1 MMNTPLRQFIAVVP
15 AAGVGSR
22 MQAGKPKQYLEIQGK
37 TVLEHTLN
45 ALLAHPAVSKII
57 VAVAPDDPYPAQLA
71 FLRQPKIQL
80 TAGGDTRAQSVFN
93 GLCQIDSPQ
102 NTWVL
107 VHDAARPCL
116 NRQDLNRLLEID
128 DENGAILAVPAVD
141 TVKRATE
148 QQQIQHTE
156 DRSRLW
162 LAQTPQLFRADLLKH
177 ALQQAFA
184 QGFSVTDEASA
195 MELMGFRPHLV
206 AGRGDNIKITRPE
219 DLALAEFYLSR
230 TL

>member
-1 MMNTPLRQFIAVVP
+1 MSTPLRQFIAVVP

-22 MQAGKPKQYLEIQGK
+22 MQTDKPKQYLEIQGK
-37 TVLEHTLN
+37 TILEHSLN
-45 ALLAHPAVSKII
+45 RLLAHPAIAKII
-57 VAVAPDDPYPAQLA
+57 VVVGQEDPYPAQLD
-71 FLRQPKIQL
+71 FLQQPKIQL
-80 TAGGDTRAQSVFN
+80 TVGGNTRAQSVFN
-93 GLCQIDSPQ
+93 GLCQIDCPT

-116 NRQDLNRLLEID
+116 NRQDLDRLLEID
-128 DENGAILAVPAVD
+128 DENGAILAVPVVD
-141 TVKRATE
+141 TVKRATA

-156 DRSRLW
+156 DRSQLW
-162 LAQTPQLFRADLLKH
+162 LAQTPQLFRADLLKT

-184 QGFSVTDEASA
+184 QGLSVTDEASA

-206 AGRGDNIKITRPE
+206 VGRGDNIKITRPE

-230 TL
+230 TQ